1 MSSMDPEL
9 VEVFKERFETLLEEV
24 ESDEGRAKL

>member
-9 VEVFKERFETLLEEV
+9 VQEFKERFETLLEEL
-24 ESDEGRAKL
+24 ENDEGRAKL